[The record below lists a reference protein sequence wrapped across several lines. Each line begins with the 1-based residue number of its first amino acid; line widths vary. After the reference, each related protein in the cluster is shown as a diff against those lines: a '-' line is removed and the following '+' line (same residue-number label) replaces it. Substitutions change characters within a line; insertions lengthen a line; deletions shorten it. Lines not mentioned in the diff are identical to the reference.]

1 MVQKWQSDRCHCS
14 DLLVRCGEHSHPNLS
29 FQWPCIA
36 LHKSSVL
43 PNYIINLPSY
53 ITNSS
58 FVQTADATPPMMYQG
73 LSTDW
78 PPLTLVPASVHKS
91 GMRIK
96 VARMSVKAAHWRSY
110 FWSHYTHGHMY
121 SHSPLKPSITSFV
134 TVALSFRV
142 ISLLTPVSHNT
153 KIPNDTTMQ
162 ILCNSH
168 LQINHFWSFFNGSY
182 AMHELLTPLKG
193 ITNSVTLH
201 VTDIPYH
208 SRGSPLPT

>member
-29 FQWPCIA
+29 FQCPCID

-43 PNYIINLPSY
+43 PKYIINLPSY

-91 GMRIK
+91 GMRTK
-96 VARMSVKAAHWRSY
+96 VACMSVKA
-110 FWSHYTHGHMY
+110 TH
-121 SHSPLKPSITSFV
+121 
-134 TVALSFRV
+134 
-142 ISLLTPVSHNT
+142 
-153 KIPNDTTMQ
+153 
-162 ILCNSH
+162 
-168 LQINHFWSFFNGSY
+168 
-182 AMHELLTPLKG
+182 
-193 ITNSVTLH
+193 
-201 VTDIPYH
+201 
-208 SRGSPLPT
+208 